1 MSRLSGLRC
10 EFGHFSPSRARA
22 LGAGACNEGEAT
34 GAFGGQCTSLR
45 WGIVAPAP
53 VAYRAILLIEH
64 AVVSGAGAPSRQL
77 ALDRLVPPCGW
88 DDGVVGL
95 LQADSNSTTLMS
107 GTFNVE
113 RQIHRKQRLH
123 PDGRASPVPAGRST
137 RARQLGVALGG
148 SRKTTLADPD

>member
-77 ALDRLVPPCGW
+77 ALDRL
-88 DDGVVGL
+88 
-95 LQADSNSTTLMS
+95 A
-107 GTFNVE
+107 
-113 RQIHRKQRLH
+113 K
-123 PDGRASPVPAGRST
+123 
-137 RARQLGVALGG
+137 VA
-148 SRKTTLADPD
+148 